1 MNAWWYRRRYP
12 LRGARAESVR
22 IARELGPLD
31 RAGEV
36 PPIGEDDLLDLSHSS
51 RGAARFLGIYG
62 PDGAL
67 AAMRA
72 HGLLG
77 RLEALGFEHPG
88 VELELSDPFEHT
100 LRLYDRDPSRR
111 LGEITAARRHVQSLG
126 PVELPPG
133 SEVIEIGWLSI
144 QNPDAHLTAALPGQE
159 RPGLGLLR
167 AVIEMAL
174 GAATVLRLAG
184 VVGLPSHYH
193 LACTYHPWFRPLDP
207 SDEGTLLALRR
218 ATRSLSR
225 RDASWAIARGEV
237 TLDGAPWHWQ
247 APRMCAP
254 IDPSLREW
262 MTSAEYAS
270 AAVASAD
277 RDFALARATDD
288 ALPSAT

>member
-22 IARELGPLD
+22 IARELSPLE
-31 RAGEV
+31 RAGDD
-36 PPIGEDDLLDLSHSS
+36 PPIGEGDLLDLSHSS

-72 HGLLG
+72 HGLVAH
-77 RLEALGFEHPG
+77 LEARGFHHLA
-88 VELELSDPFEHT
+88 VELELSDPYEHT
-100 LRLYDRDPSRR
+100 LRVYDVDPSRR
-111 LGEITAARRHVQSLG
+111 LGEIIAARRHVEALG

-144 QNPDAHLTAALPGQE
+144 ENPDAHLAVPLPGQE

-167 AVIEMAL
+167 AVIDMAL
-174 GAATVLRLAG
+174 GAATVLRIAG
-184 VVGLPSHYH
+184 VVGLPAHYH

-207 SDEGTLLALRR
+207 RDEGIFLALRR
-218 ATRSLSR
+218 VTRSLSR

-247 APRMCAP
+247 PPRMCAP
-254 IDPSLREW
+254 IDPTLREW
-262 MTSAEYAS
+262 MTSAEYAA

-277 RDFALARATDD
+277 RDFALTRRTDAPLPAT
-288 ALPSAT
+288 